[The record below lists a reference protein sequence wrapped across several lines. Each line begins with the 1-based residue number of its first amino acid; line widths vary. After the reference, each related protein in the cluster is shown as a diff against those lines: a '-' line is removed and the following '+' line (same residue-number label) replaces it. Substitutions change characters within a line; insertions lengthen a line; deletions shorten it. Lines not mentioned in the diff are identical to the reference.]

1 MKERTQN
8 VILFLFFAICSLQI
22 AYTQQPTQ
30 EWVRTYNSP
39 ENVPDHFIDMVT
51 DRFGNVFV
59 TGWNVSASNDII
71 TVKYSNSGILQYGVS
86 YNGPGNS
93 NDISNGMAI
102 DSSGNCYIAGYSSF
116 NFGPSD
122 GILIK
127 YNSVGDTVWTRKLV
141 SNLNDDFTSIAIDTN
156 NYIYAAGRSGDS
168 AVVLKFDSTGNNI
181 WRTSYRETPFNI
193 ILGGK
198 ILIDRLNNILI
209 GCTKHITSNSFSAD
223 FLVRKYNQNGS
234 LLWASTYGNPANVA
248 DWMNGFV
255 IDNSGNSYAT
265 GYSEVNG
272 RDILTVKFN
281 NNGFLFWAK
290 YYNGLSN
297 AIDQGNSIVCDST
310 GSNIFSTGFT
320 FVTGESRNYI
330 TINYNAVGDTQW
342 IRTYNGPG
350 NYQDN
355 AMDIALDKLTNVY
368 ITGESYN
375 NNDFDFATIKYDING
390 KQQWLVRW
398 GNGDDRSKK
407 VKVDNNLNIIIGGG
421 QFISGPTFSDL
432 VIIKYSQ
439 TTGINPISGN
449 TPDKFQLMQNYPNP
463 FNPVT
468 GIRFKIKEFG
478 MIKMNIFNSI
488 GEKIEKLIDQN
499 LYPGEYEMQWN
510 AEKYP
515 SGIYFYQLIADGN
528 IIDSKKLVLIK

>member
-8 VILFLFFAICSLQI
+8 LILFLFFTICSLQI
-22 AYTQQPTQ
+22 VVAQQPTE

-51 DRFGNVFV
+51 DRFGNVYI

-93 NDISNGMAI
+93 NDISNGMAV

-127 YNSVGDTVWTRKLV
+127 YNNAGDTVWTRKLV
-141 SNLNDDFTSIAIDTN
+141 SNLSDDFTSIAIDTD
-156 NYIYAAGRSGDS
+156 NYIYAAGSSGDS
-168 AVVLKFDSTGNNI
+168 AVVLKFDSTGNSI

-209 GCTKHITSNSFSAD
+209 GCTKHITSNPFSAD
-223 FLVRKYNQNGS
+223 FLVRKYSQNGS
-234 LLWASTYGNPANVA
+234 LLWSATYGNPANVA
-248 DWMNGFV
+248 DWMNGIV

-281 NNGFLFWAK
+281 NNGALNWAK

-297 AIDQGNSIVCDST
+297 ATDQSNAIICDTTGNNVFI
-310 GSNIFSTGFT
+310 TGFT
-320 FVTGESRNYI
+320 FKSGASIDFI
-330 TINYNAVGDTQW
+330 TMKFDTFGDTQW
-342 IRTYNGPG
+342 VKTYNGPG

-355 AMDIALDKLTNVY
+355 AEDIAIDKNLNVY
-368 ITGESYN
+368 ITGTSFITNTDYN
-375 NNDFDFATIKYDING
+375 TATIKYSIDGNL
-390 KQQWLVRW
+390 QWLERW
-398 GNGDDRSKK
+398 GDGGDGGKNII
-407 VKVDNNLNIIIGGG
+407 VDNNYNIFIGGEAG
-421 QFISGPTFSDL
+421 VSGPNFLDL
-432 VIIKYSQ
+432 FVIKYSQ
-439 TTGINPISGN
+439 TTGINTINGN
-449 TPDKFQLMQNYPNP
+449 VPDKFQLKQNYPNP

-478 MIKMNIFNSI
+478 MATMIIFNSL
-488 GEKIEKLIDQN
+488 GEKIEKLVDQN
-499 LYPGEYEMQWN
+499 LYPGEYDIKWN

-515 SGIYFYQLIADGN
+515 SGIYFCTLVN
-528 IIDSKKLVLIK
+528 NNNKEIIKMILIK